1 MAEKIL
7 MPALSPTMTEGTLA
21 KWHVA
26 VGDTVESG
34 MVIAEIETDKATME
48 VEAVDE
54 GTIGKILVDEGTDG
68 VAVNTLIAIL
78 LEDGDSDAD
87 MDGLLGDAPQPAP
100 APAPAESAPA
110 QETAPQTSPA
120 ESAPTPTASAPSKTD
135 SNTGGRIF
143 ISPLAARMAA
153 QAGIDIATLTGSG
166 PNGRIV
172 KADIEKA
179 TAGGATA
186 PAQTTASPA
195 SPAPSAPQTP
205 VSTDNPFEPEFE
217 LLKLNNMRKTIAKR
231 LLESKQNIPHFYV
244 NMDIELDALLGL
256 RKQLNDSSDGSFK
269 ISVNDL
275 VIKAAAVALK
285 RVPEVNASWT
295 DDGIKLY
302 KTADI
307 AVAVAIDGGLITP
320 VVRQAESKGLATI
333 SSEMKDLAGKARE
346 GKLMPEE
353 YQGGTFSISNMG
365 MFGVDNFN
373 AIVNPPQAA
382 ILAVGAGK
390 QQAVVKDGALS
401 IATVMT
407 LTLSVDHR
415 AVDGSVGAAY
425 MAELKKIIE
434 FPASLML

>member
-54 GTIGKILVDEGTDG
+54 GTIGKILVSDGTEG
-68 VAVNTLIAIL
+68 VAVNTLIAVL

-87 MDGLLGDAPQPAP
+87 MEALLGDAPASAPSPAP
-100 APAPAESAPA
+100 TGAPAESTPAPSAPA
-110 QETAPQTSPA
+110 TPTSTTTAPA
-120 ESAPTPTASAPSKTD
+120 
-135 SNTGGRIF
+135 NTGGRIL

-153 QAGIDIATLTGSG
+153 QAGLDIATIAGSG

-172 KADIEKA
+172 KSDIEKA
-179 TAGGATA
+179 TAGGAPA
-186 PAQTTASPA
+186 PQAQTQATAPA
-195 SPAPSAPQTP
+195 SPAPQAQATAPTAP

-217 LLKLNNMRKTIAKR
+217 LLSLNNMRKTIARR
-231 LLESKQNIPHFYV
+231 LLESKQQIPHFYV
-244 NMDIELDALLGL
+244 NMDIELDALLAL

-269 ISVNDL
+269 ISVNDM

-307 AVAVAIDGGLITP
+307 AVAVSIDGGLITP
-320 VVRQAESKGLATI
+320 VVREAENKGLATI
-333 SSEMKDLAGKARE
+333 SSQMKELAGKARE

-365 MFGVDNFN
+365 MFGVDSFN

-415 AVDGSVGAAY
+415 AVDGAVGAQY